1 VTTQERPPRRDAA
14 RNRAR
19 LVAVATET
27 FRTEGLD
34 VGVDEIAR
42 RAGVGIATLYRHFP
56 TKTDLVVAVL
66 QELTDDL
73 ALALRAAQHEREP
86 LHAALAVALRL
97 QAANRAM
104 LDAFA
109 TGYADDRARMRLA
122 ERMLGVLTPVAA
134 AGHASGELR
143 QDFDADDLLV
153 AVRMLGAATTAA
165 DPERQLA
172 VVLRGL
178 RPDA

>member
-1 VTTQERPPRRDAA
+1 
-14 RNRAR
+14 
-19 LVAVATET
+19 
-27 FRTEGLD
+27 
-34 VGVDEIAR
+34 
-42 RAGVGIATLYRHFP
+42 
-56 TKTDLVVAVL
+56 
-66 QELTDDL
+66 
-73 ALALRAAQHEREP
+73 
-86 LHAALAVALRL
+86 
-97 QAANRAM
+97 M

-122 ERMLGVLTPVAA
+122 ERMLSVLTPVAA

-143 QDFDADDLLV
+143 PDFDADDLLV

-165 DPERQLA
+165 DPKRQLA